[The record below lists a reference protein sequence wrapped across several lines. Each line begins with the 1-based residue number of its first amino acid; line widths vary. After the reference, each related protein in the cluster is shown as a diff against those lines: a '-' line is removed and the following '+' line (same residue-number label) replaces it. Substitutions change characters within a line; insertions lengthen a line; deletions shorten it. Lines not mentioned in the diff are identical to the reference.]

1 MNETQSAVLI
11 IWSQIYLYIQ
21 NCNLHIKLYDHV
33 MQTPFID
40 YIYVVE
46 VGVFLI
52 RKQEKYINSA

>member
-1 MNETQSAVLI
+1 
-11 IWSQIYLYIQ
+11 
-21 NCNLHIKLYDHV
+21 

-52 RKQEKYINSA
+52 RKKEKYINSA